1 MKVNN
6 NLKIPIKTHQKKKL
20 IVSIKIRIILSLEI
34 WNRIHKTTISIS
46 FIQTMELMNSRAPI
60 YPNWINR
67 INFYLNFHS
76 FKWLLRI
83 RSSFKTDNQMLKSNL
98 IANKLKFSKKLKNF
112 RLETINMSTKMINI
126 QKNLFQ
132 CFLSC
137 I

>member
-6 NLKIPIKTHQKKKL
+6 NLKIPNKTHQKKKL

-60 YPNWINR
+60 CPNWINR
-67 INFYLNFHS
+67 NNFYLNFHS
-76 FKWLLRI
+76 FKWLLKI
-83 RSSFKTDNQMLKSNL
+83 RSSFKTDNQMLKNSL